1 MESSRQRNQKI
12 MMKSH
17 GLDSEKYLVVKDTQE
32 MMEVVA
38 KIRPEETANIWH

>member
-1 MESSRQRNQKI
+1 MKNGKLPTRNQKI

-17 GLDSEKYLVVKDTQE
+17 GVSCGERYPGDDGSGR
-32 MMEVVA
+32 